1 MKSPVSPPIPPLIF
15 LVTPRTSKDH
25 VDARR
30 ANIRFARVVAPGT
43 ASLAATIATGA
54 WPEMHGVVSS
64 MQAHPDRLGYQASTP
79 STAAGASIWTRAARS
94 GLTVGVCNWPHPT
107 DVPVDTGEG
116 RVERIESR
124 AIDGLIA
131 PEAAM
136 IPPGTVVPGD
146 LAAPL
151 RSAEN
156 RTDRWTLTLLGLETL
171 ADRRPDLLIGWMP
184 KSSEATDDAADRFE
198 SLRQR
203 LSEVHSRPASLLVL
217 RTPVCEESID
227 GQSRGGPRPCL
238 EITGDRMPTHAIRPR
253 IDAIAPMIA
262 TALRIESTP
271 DGRVPG
277 TTPASIAAGGTAR
290 LEAAGLPKA
299 LRISTYDLRQHEH
312 EISKRIGA
320 SLVARGRSAAASP
333 FLMSAVQSQHGRIDI
348 SVLTLL
354 LAEHRR
360 RLGDAAASRLFESV
374 RHRLPESVCR
384 CFTCFLN
391 GDGPAFLSSMDETA
405 RAALGRFAAE
415 TLLIDLRRRRAFGAG
430 DQTRS
435 GQIGIDAAD
444 PD

>member
-1 MKSPVSPPIPPLIF
+1 MKSPAPPSIPPLIF
-15 LVTPRTSKDH
+15 LVTPCTSKDH
-25 VDARR
+25 PDARR
-30 ANIRFARVVAPGT
+30 ANITFARVVAPGT

-64 MQAHPDRLGYQASTP
+64 IQTHPDRLGYEASTP
-79 STAAGASIWTRAARS
+79 STAAGAPIWTRAARS

-131 PEAAM
+131 PETTM
-136 IPPGTVVPGD
+136 IPPGTVVPDD

-151 RSAEN
+151 RNAEH
-156 RTDRWTLTLLGLETL
+156 RTDRWTMTLLGLETL

-184 KSSEATDDAADRFE
+184 ASSEATDAAADRFE
-198 SLRQR
+198 SLRRR

-217 RTPVCEESID
+217 RTPVVEESID

-253 IDAIAPMIA
+253 VDAIVPMIES
-262 TALRIESTP
+262 ALRIESTP
-271 DGRVPG
+271 DDRVPG
-277 TTPASIAAGGTAR
+277 TTPTLTTAGGTAR

-299 LRISTYDLRQHEH
+299 LRISTYDLRQREH

-320 SLVARGRSAAASP
+320 SLVARGRPAAASR

-348 SVLTLL
+348 PVLTLL

-374 RHRLPESVCR
+374 RRRLPESVCR
-384 CFTCFLN
+384 CLTCFLT
-391 GDGPAFLSSMDETA
+391 GDGPGFISGMDETA
-405 RAALGRFAAE
+405 RAAIGRFAAE

-430 DQTRS
+430 DRTRS
-435 GQIGIDAAD
+435 WRTGIDAAD

>member
-1 MKSPVSPPIPPLIF
+1 MKSPAPPSIPPLIF
-15 LVTPRTSKDH
+15 LVTPCTSKDH
-25 VDARR
+25 PDARR
-30 ANIRFARVVAPGT
+30 ANITFARVVAPGT

-64 MQAHPDRLGYQASTP
+64 IQTHPDRLAYEASTP
-79 STAAGASIWTRAARS
+79 STAAGAPIWTRAARS

-131 PEAAM
+131 PETTM
-136 IPPGTVVPGD
+136 IPPGTVVPDD

-151 RSAEN
+151 RNAEH
-156 RTDRWTLTLLGLETL
+156 RTDRWTMTLLGLETL

-184 KSSEATDDAADRFE
+184 ASSEATDAAADRFE
-198 SLRQR
+198 SLRRR

-217 RTPVCEESID
+217 RTPVVEESID

-253 IDAIAPMIA
+253 VDAIVPMIES
-262 TALRIESTP
+262 ALRIESTP
-271 DGRVPG
+271 DDRVPG
-277 TTPASIAAGGTAR
+277 TTPTSTTAGGTAR

-299 LRISTYDLRQHEH
+299 LRISTYDLRQREH

-320 SLVARGRSAAASP
+320 SLVARGRPAAASR

-348 SVLTLL
+348 PVLTLL

-374 RHRLPESVCR
+374 RRRLPESVCR
-384 CFTCFLN
+384 CLTCFLT
-391 GDGPAFLSSMDETA
+391 GDGPGFISGMDETA
-405 RAALGRFAAE
+405 RAAIGRFAAE

-430 DQTRS
+430 DRTRS
-435 GQIGIDAAD
+435 WRTGIDAAD